1 MERGWMDETVEK
13 LKAIS
18 AAALSASL
26 SANAT
31 QNATQGQSILDPQAV
46 GKALAELL
54 KNDNT
59 LSQSIAVRIANL
71 SAKYPQRAY

>member
-1 MERGWMDETVEK
+1 MDETVEK

-18 AAALSASL
+18 AAASSASI
-26 SANAT
+26 SVGPPNS
-31 QNATQGQSILDPQAV
+31 QVQGPNILDPQAV